1 MENRI
6 DNITARKI
14 EKILTAALKENR
26 LQLFEHE
33 AYRVLKLIGI
43 SSPETIFIKNLDE
56 IDKTDFSIFS
66 NNKVVCKLISP
77 EMPHRS
83 EYGGIQFVKPTVKN
97 LSGIFLKFSEI
108 AKGAEAEFSG
118 MMVAQYQK
126 INDNIPNQLL
136 VSLYQEKS
144 FGPVVTMGL
153 GGLGTEIYKD
163 ALKDRKGLFLCSPS
177 TTPDNAD
184 ITKLLEETMFYP
196 VITGKTR
203 ISKEAL
209 LQEKK
214 IQDIITTFISLAGKF
229 STLSDF
235 SPVTI
240 EELEV
245 NPLQISGGDVIALDA
260 FLKIST
266 NKIAPRERSTSPVKT
281 LLNPENILLIGASA
295 CRTNMGR
302 IVLRNLSKSRVI
314 PNEKIFLLHP
324 DPGISDIEGFKTYN
338 TLDEIDEK
346 IDLVVFTIP
355 ASDNSTS
362 LIEEIINGEKANSLI
377 IISGG
382 FNETE
387 NGKKYSKRIERSLE
401 SKENSSSEPPVINGP
416 NCMGISSAPGGYNTF
431 FIPDYK
437 LSFDGK
443 FGKNSAF
450 ISQSG
455 AFLVSMM
462 SILTEINPSYMITV
476 GNQLDLT
483 ITDYL
488 LSLGDDPALDTFFLY
503 IEGFKPFD
511 GKRFLEAA
519 RKIIGSGKKIIVY
532 KSGRSAEGAAAVASH
547 TAAMAGDYFIF
558 RRLMTETG
566 ILVAD
571 SLADF
576 EDYMKIFSFLSG
588 KTVGGKR
595 VGIISDAGYECSSA
609 SDNLGG
615 LELSNFSKET
625 ISKIKKY
632 LPSKIVDTK
641 NPVDTTPGVD
651 TAQYGKCVES
661 IINDPGTD
669 CVIISNVAATFTQEN
684 LEKGPGHN
692 EDINNTNSH
701 PNTIIRLVKGTAKPV
716 VVSLNGGKIYNP
728 AAEMMEKSGVCV
740 FRKIDRAIK
749 ALDKFLKYSSE

>member
-6 DNITARKI
+6 DNTTARNI
-14 EKILTAALKENR
+14 EEILMSALKDGRN
-26 LQLFEHE
+26 QLFEHE
-33 AYRVLKLIGI
+33 AYGVLELIGI
-43 SSPETIFIKNLDE
+43 CSPDTIFIKNLDE
-56 IDKTDFSIFS
+56 IDNPGLSIFS
-66 NNKVVCKLISP
+66 NSKVVCKLISP
-77 EMPHRS
+77 GMLHRS

-97 LSGIFLKFSEI
+97 LSDTFLKFSGI
-108 AKGAEAEFSG
+108 AKGAEVEFSG
-118 MMVAQYQK
+118 MMVARYHK
-126 INDNIPNQLL
+126 IDDNIPNQLL
-136 VSLYQEKS
+136 VSLRQDKS

-153 GGLGTEIYKD
+153 GGLGTEIYKE
-163 ALKDRKGLFLCSPS
+163 ALKDRKGLFLCSSS
-177 TTPDNAD
+177 TTADNAD

-203 ISKEAL
+203 ISEKAL
-209 LQEKK
+209 LQEMN

-229 STLSDF
+229 SPLSDF

-245 NPLQISGGDVIALDA
+245 NPLQISGGKVIALDA

-266 NKIAPRERSTSPVKT
+266 NKISPRERSPGLVKT
-281 LLNPENILLIGASA
+281 LLNPESILLIGASA
-295 CRTNMGR
+295 GRTNMGR
-302 IVLRNLSKSRVI
+302 IVLSNLSKSKTI

-324 DPGISDIEGFKTYN
+324 DPDINDIEGFKTYN

-355 ASDNSTS
+355 ASEKSTG

-382 FNETE
+382 FNETK
-387 NGKKYSKRIERSLE
+387 NGKEYSKRIERSLE
-401 SKENSSSEPPVINGP
+401 KMWESSSEPPVINGP

-437 LSFDGK
+437 LSFDGD

-488 LSLGDDPALDTFFLY
+488 LTLGDDPALNTFFLY

-519 RKIIGSGKKIIVY
+519 GRIIESGKKIVVY

-558 RRLMTETG
+558 RRLMTDTG

-588 KTVGGKR
+588 KIARGNR

-615 LELSNFSKET
+615 LKLSNFSKET
-625 ISKIKKY
+625 ILKLKNN
-632 LPSKIVDTK
+632 LPSRIVDTK
-641 NPVDTTPGVD
+641 NPVDTTPAVD
-651 TAQYGKCVES
+651 TARYGKCAES
-661 IINDPGTD
+661 IIDDPDTD

-684 LEKGPGHN
+684 LAKGTGHN
-692 EDINNTNSH
+692 EDIRNTNSH
-701 PNTIIRLVKGTAKPV
+701 PNTIIRLVNGTKKPV
-716 VVSLNGGKIYNP
+716 VVSLNGGKIYDP
-728 AAEMMEKSGVCV
+728 AAKMMEKSGVCV
-740 FRKIDRAIK
+740 FRNIGRAIK
-749 ALDKFLKYSSE
+749 ALDKFLEHS